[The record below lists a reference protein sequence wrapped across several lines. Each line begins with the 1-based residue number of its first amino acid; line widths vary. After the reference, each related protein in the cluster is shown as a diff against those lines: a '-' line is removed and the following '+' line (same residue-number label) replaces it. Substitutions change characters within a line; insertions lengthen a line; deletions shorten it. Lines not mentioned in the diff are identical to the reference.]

1 LTEQELLE
9 FVGGTFRSIWP
20 LELLLLLRQEPDR
33 PWQQE
38 QLVRELRASASAVS
52 QGLVELR
59 RIGLVSVDL
68 HGGHSFAA
76 GSVISEQTVARLID
90 LYSRKPR
97 AIMQAILSAPNDRIQ
112 TFADAFRLRKDPS

>member
-1 LTEQELLE
+1 LTEQELLA

-20 LELLLLLRQEPDR
+20 LELLLLLRQEPRR
-33 PWQQE
+33 PWQQDE
-38 QLVRELRASASAVS
+38 LVRELRASASAVS

-59 RIGLVSVDL
+59 RIGLVSVDP
-68 HGGHSFAA
+68 HEGHSFAA
-76 GSVISEQTVARLID
+76 GSAISEQTVAQLID